1 MSPRT
6 LYRSVAIAEAITWT
20 LLITGM
26 ILKYVFK
33 VGDWPVSVGGF
44 AHGLVFITYVM
55 TAILVG
61 VNQRWRTRQI
71 VGAAA
76 TAFVPYLTIP
86 FDKSLEK
93 HNRLDGGWR
102 NTATDHPA
110 DGNWVN
116 QLLRWMLNRPVLL
129 SVGFIV
135 VVGGIMASML
145 FIGPPGGRS

>member
-20 LLITGM
+20 LLIAGM

-33 VGDWPVSVGGF
+33 VGDWPVSIGGF
-44 AHGLVFITYVM
+44 LHGLVFITYVM

-61 VNQRWRTRQI
+61 VNQRWRKRQI

-76 TAFVPYLTIP
+76 TAIVPYLTIP
-86 FDKSLEK
+86 FDKWLEK
-93 HNRLDGGWR
+93 HHKLDGSWR
-102 NTATDHPA
+102 NQATDHPA
-110 DGNWVN
+110 DHSWFN

-129 SVGFIV
+129 SVGFVV
-135 VVGGIMASML
+135 VVGGIMATML
-145 FIGPPGGRS
+145 FVGPPGGRS